1 MVWRS
6 QIKTIQDHC
15 DRSHLPPVSLFLIFF
30 KVIGLHK
37 QCRALKRGDKGFLSD
52 PSLSAC
58 EIFHVDFSKNDLTT
72 HRKLMNMALPDT
84 FEERAWN
91 KSVSQKTENAVLFP
105 PFSLCLL
112 RFSSPL
118 SQSWLSRVLVAKMST
133 LEPLLWDPALQT
145 DVSC

>member
-1 MVWRS
+1 
-6 QIKTIQDHC
+6 
-15 DRSHLPPVSLFLIFF
+15 VSLFLIFF

-84 FEERAWN
+84 FDERAWN

-105 PFSLCLL
+105 PFSPFACCD
-112 RFSSPL
+112 SHHPSPRVG
-118 SQSWLSRVLVAKMST
+118 SQEYWLPRCQHWSPSCGTQHSRQTSRVNVDDRLS
-133 LEPLLWDPALQT
+133 LLWT
-145 DVSC
+145 F